1 MFAVG
6 DDRASRMDMRGQGV
20 MRAFVLPRPLR
31 RASRFA
37 GALAS
42 GRIDMPRHIGL
53 VGLVALFA
61 ATAGY
66 GMVLGGHTRST
77 MEGTT
82 SAFGFAVNKVDV
94 TGNDETSDI
103 DVLQQLQLDG
113 DTSLLTMSVASARK
127 ALMQLPWVRDAEVR
141 KVYPGALA
149 VKLDERKAF
158 AIWQHGDELSLIER
172 SGSVIVPFNP
182 GKFSSLPLVVGL
194 GAETQAAGF
203 EQVLDRWPDLAKR
216 VRAAIRVGDR
226 RWNLVFDNG
235 ITAKLPAGDVAQ
247 SLEDLSVME
256 RERSILSRD
265 IVAVDLRLKDRI
277 TVQMSPE
284 AASRRH
290 EMIAVRDKAIRK
302 AEKQTYVVNGKE
314 KPV

>member
-1 MFAVG
+1 
-6 DDRASRMDMRGQGV
+6 

-31 RASRFA
+31 RASRFV
-37 GALAS
+37 GALTS
-42 GRIDMPRHIGL
+42 GRIDIPRHIGL
-53 VGLVALFA
+53 VGMVALFA

-82 SAFGFAVNKVDV
+82 SAFGFAVNKVDI
-94 TGNDETSDI
+94 TGNAETSDI

-113 DTSLLTMSVASARK
+113 DTSLLTMSVASARQ
-127 ALMQLPWVRDAEVR
+127 ALMQLPWVRGAEVR
-141 KVYPGALA
+141 KVYPGTLD

-158 AIWQHGDELSLIER
+158 AIWQHGDALSLIER
-172 SGSVIVPFNP
+172 SGSVIMPYTP
-182 GKFSSLPLVVGL
+182 GKFSDLPLVVGF
-194 GAETQAAGF
+194 GAETQAAAF
-203 EQVLDRWPDLAKR
+203 EQVLSGWPDLAKR
-216 VRAAIRVGDR
+216 VRAVVRVGDR

-235 ITAKLPAGDVAQ
+235 VTAKLPDGDVAQ
-247 SLEDLSVME
+247 ALEDLSVME

-284 AASRRH
+284 AAARRH
-290 EMIAVRDKAIRK
+290 EEIAARDKAIRK
-302 AEKQTYVVNGKE
+302 AEKRAYLPQNRE